1 MGKVWAVEG
10 SPVGARGEDCLQL
23 GNIFRVLQSELQR
36 ATTQLYYLALQRLPR
51 PASLLPLQSFNF
63 WPEKSS

>member
-23 GNIFRVLQSELQR
+23 GNSSETQAPCR
-36 ATTQLYYLALQRLPR
+36 A
-51 PASLLPLQSFNF
+51 N
-63 WPEKSS
+63 